1 MVVSSQFELYMFLVS
16 STVSHMLAICLNYL
30 GADLLVLL
38 TKNVFDFVVNLH
50 AVSKKAKSSVAKNP
64 KQINTSYDV
73 CAFCILLQGFERSV
87 ENLWDRRSCLVYG
100 IVRLGPE

>member
-1 MVVSSQFELYMFLVS
+1 MTRSQSELVS
-16 STVSHMLAICLNYL
+16 NPDFEHSEPKAGN
-30 GADLLVLL
+30 LVLL
-38 TKNVFDFVVNLH
+38 PWYRHAGALDKNVFDFVVNLH

-73 CAFCILLQGFERSV
+73 CAFRILLQGFERSV
-87 ENLWDRRSCLVYG
+87 ENLWDRRSRLVYG